1 MPEGLRGFWNELYA
15 LVHHNRRVVGDR
27 DCPER
32 LLGGEEEMKTW
43 QKWVVFL
50 GVGAVLSLLFWL
62 DDYTGIGQVLN
73 PVEFMAMVFVG
84 LGLGKM
90 FQ

>member
-1 MPEGLRGFWNELYA
+1 
-15 LVHHNRRVVGDR
+15 
-27 DCPER
+27 
-32 LLGGEEEMKTW
+32 MKTW